1 MAVIPFRHSLEV
13 LPYRNGDTANRS
25 WQTYTVSSTA
35 KYGTRF
41 LAEAT
46 GTVTKVL
53 IYATAQTAASSGV
66 VRCGIQTIST
76 TTGTPTGTWVSYG
89 DYSWTTAA
97 SSSVTVEVTCTTT
110 GSVTRGDAY
119 AWVVEYVSGSN
130 FNLGIYIN
138 AIDNGVS
145 QPHWLAYSGGAWS
158 VSGGFQNWD
167 RVVYGYF
174 ISQWYGH
181 IYSSWGHTAGTNC
194 NAIGNVVFI
203 DGTTNFTSV
212 TLENIKMTLSTDA
225 VWTDPIEI
233 VIGTVS
239 GTAFTQLAKYNLIAT
254 PWYTKSNSNN
264 EWSGWADL
272 YLQTEVTIPTNT
284 KVFIGLGQTTRGQ
297 QYGVA
302 NFFSDVSNA
311 GHWTWWDRCTNCN
324 YATLSG
330 STITETTTRRI
341 WASYEFSSVT
351 ASIGSSGPGT
361 LTAAP
366 RYTINA
372 GIN

>member
-1 MAVIPFRHSLEV
+1 MAVVPFRHSLEV
-13 LPYRNGDTANRS
+13 LPYRNGETANRS
-25 WQTYTVSSTA
+25 WQTYSITTA
-35 KYGTRF
+35 TKYGTRF
-41 LAEAT
+41 LAEAS

-53 IYATAQTAASSGV
+53 LYATAQTAASSGV
-66 VRCGIQTIST
+66 VRCGLQTVST
-76 TTGTPTGTWVSYG
+76 TTGTPTGTWVAYG

-97 SSSVTVEVTCTTT
+97 SSNVTAEITCTTT
-110 GSVTRGDAY
+110 GAVTRGECY

-138 AIDNGVS
+138 SIDKFVS
-145 QPHWLAYSGGAWS
+145 QPHWLSYSAGSWS
-158 VSGGFQNWD
+158 VVGGFQNWE
-167 RVVYGYF
+167 RVVYGYY
-174 ISQWYGH
+174 ITQWYGH
-181 IYSSWGHTAGTNC
+181 IYSGWGHTAGTSC
-194 NAIGNVVFI
+194 NAVGNIVFI
-203 DGTTNFTSV
+203 DGTTNVTNV
-212 TLENIKMTLSTDA
+212 TLKNIKMILSTDA

-254 PWYTKSNSNN
+254 PWYTKSNNNN

-284 KVFIGLGQTTRGQ
+284 KVFIGLGQTSRGQ

-302 NFFSDVSNA
+302 NFYTDVSSTT
-311 GHWTWWDRCTNCN
+311 HWNWWDRCTNCN

-341 WASYEFSSVT
+341 WANYEFSSVT
-351 ASIGSSGPGT
+351 TSSGALPPST